1 MARHEV
7 WVLELDGTVVGWHR
21 VRRDG
26 DRAELEDLWLEPA
39 QIGVGFGRRLF
50 EHAARIARDGGAE
63 AMEWDAE
70 PYALGFYQA
79 MGGVVIGETP
89 SAAEPGRSLPRMR
102 LELPPGGIPQR
113 GGA

>member
-1 MARHEV
+1 
-7 WVLELDGTVVGWHR
+7 
-21 VRRDG
+21 
-26 DRAELEDLWLEPA
+26 
-39 QIGVGFGRRLF
+39 
-50 EHAARIARDGGAE
+50 
-63 AMEWDAE
+63 MEWDAE